1 MAAVKL
7 YSEVWEPV
15 LQDLVAE
22 LERRDST
29 LPIEEI
35 WALDCTV
42 QGDAAILNEEVIG
55 STCAFQLDCVSS
67 PN

>member
-1 MAAVKL
+1 M
-7 YSEVWEPV
+7 

-29 LPIEEI
+29 LPIDEI

-42 QGDAAILNEEVIG
+42 QGDAAILNDEVIG
-55 STCAFQLDCVSS
+55 STCACVPARLRFLPELKTDSS
-67 PN
+67 

>member
-1 MAAVKL
+1 
-7 YSEVWEPV
+7 V

-55 STCAFQLDCVSS
+55 STCAFRLDCVSS

>member
-1 MAAVKL
+1 M
-7 YSEVWEPV
+7 

-35 WALDCTV
+35 WALDCTL
-42 QGDAAILNEEVIG
+42 QGDAAILNDDVIG
-55 STCAFQLDCVSS
+55 STCGCSASS
-67 PN
+67 SS